1 MPEGP
6 SLIILKEK
14 IEGFKGKK
22 IIAASGYAELDYSQI
37 SNRKITDIKTWG
49 KHLFICLPK
58 TNIEIHLR
66 MFGSYTINKTKNI
79 NPKLSL
85 QFSDSFLHFY
95 VVDVKLT
102 PDLSVYDWQADV
114 MSKAWNPA
122 AAKEKMKG
130 KPGVKICDTLLDQ
143 HIFSGVG
150 NIIKNEVL
158 WRVKIHPAALIKDIP
173 AAKMNALLKDVV
185 KYSFEFLKYKK
196 EGTLSKHWNAYEQ
209 KKCSRCGGSIKK
221 EMMGKGKRGTYFC
234 PHCQVLKR
242 SGA

>member
-14 IEGFKGKK
+14 IAGFKGKK
-22 IIAASGYAELDYSQI
+22 ITAASGYAELDYSQI
-37 SNRKITDIKTWG
+37 GNRKITDIKTWG

-66 MFGSYTINKTKNI
+66 MFGSYTINKIKKI

-85 QFSDSFLHFY
+85 QFSDSFLNFY

-102 PDLSVYDWQADV
+102 PDLSVYDWHADI
-114 MSKAWNPA
+114 MSKAWDPA
-122 AAKEKMKG
+122 AAKKKLKEQPRM
-130 KPGVKICDTLLDQ
+130 KICDALLDQ
-143 HIFSGVG
+143 HIFSGAG

-158 WRVKIHPAALIKDIP
+158 WRIKLHPAVLIENIP
-173 AAKMNALLKDVV
+173 AAKMNLLLKDVV

-196 EGTLSKHWNAYEQ
+196 AGTVSKHWQAYEQ
-209 KKCSRCGGSIKK
+209 KECSRCGGPIKK
-221 EMMGKGKRGTYFC
+221 EMMGKGKRGTYYC
-234 PHCQVLKR
+234 PHCQPLK
-242 SGA
+242 